1 MTQIYMSKSYLVCF
15 VGSDVSLWCSCSR
28 RCLENSRS
36 RCYGGNMGRGQK
48 NCFEV
53 RPHFAV
59 ELHIADLL
67 SITLILCLPDNF
79 AYFLSSADFF
89 RNQLFRKKI
98 QEYHQN
104 IKQFGF
110 RSGLTFCG
118 ALSESKLFA
127 KVISRWH

>member
-1 MTQIYMSKSYLVCF
+1 
-15 VGSDVSLWCSCSR
+15 
-28 RCLENSRS
+28 
-36 RCYGGNMGRGQK
+36 MGRGQK

-89 RNQLFRKKI
+89 RNQLFRKKFSGIPSECQTVSI
-98 QEYHQN
+98 QIRPN
-104 IKQFGF
+104 ILW
-110 RSGLTFCG
+110 GL
-118 ALSESKLFA
+118 
-127 KVISRWH
+127 I